1 MKKVILI
8 GFPNPVKLKSKRF
21 IIETL
26 YKRAKKNPFLSEYS
40 YDEYLEFLI
49 NQIDS
54 LSSTKVDIDKGS
66 DTLERDIYNALKK
79 LNWLKV
85 INGLIVGIIKKW
97 VYIIT

>member
-54 LSSTKVDIDKGS
+54 LSSTKVDIDRGS

-85 INGLIVGIIKKW
+85 INGLIVGIITTNIG
-97 VYIIT
+97 V

>member
-26 YKRAKKNPFLSEYS
+26 YKRAKKNPFLREYS

-54 LSSTKVDIDKGS
+54 LSSTKIDIDKNS
-66 DTLERDIYNALKK
+66 NTLEKDIYNALKK

-85 INGLIVGIIKKW
+85 INGLIVGIITTNIG
-97 VYIIT
+97 V

>member
-54 LSSTKVDIDKGS
+54 LSSTKVDIDRGS
-66 DTLERDIYNALKK
+66 DTLEKDIYNALKK

-85 INGLIVGIIKKW
+85 INGFIVGIITTK
-97 VYIIT
+97 T